1 MGAARR
7 VMEGREGSR
16 SRAVCAARPV
26 VKEAQ
31 TATAEAAAGYSMNN
45 FTMAAGAAPA
55 AAGGRATGGPE
66 VSV

>member
-1 MGAARR
+1 MTLPATYAPGGAGTA
-7 VMEGREGSR
+7 S
-16 SRAVCAARPV
+16 AV
-26 VKEAQ
+26 VKESQ

-45 FTMAAGAAPA
+45 FTMAPGAAPA